1 MKRPRSA
8 HHSPPV
14 GAGPARDGI
23 LPRLRLVRQ
32 RAVSDREQGSLPQ
45 VCRRIG
51 FAVTLLLGIAI
62 LPAHAQNDL
71 DGFNIPGTPTLCFGM
86 LGITEQRALA
96 ICDALTLKEN
106 VRARELAQSWIA
118 EQPNSAAAQFAL
130 AEVLIRVEG
139 NLARGLFHLARAE
152 ELTNYTSL
160 GRAMADG
167 GAEWHYLALSQLSY
181 VHQLMGN
188 QQASLDY
195 LDKIEAVYG
204 QEVESFRGWPLIKM
218 QKWDEAR
225 ASANLVLNTSNDV
238 RERSRAWNTLC
249 AVELASLRPAESL
262 EACDKSISEDEAAA
276 EDESGVVDTVY
287 LLNASEVAL
296 SMLRMEE
303 AEDYLTRASR
313 YLNPDSVGDPW
324 INLLY
329 LYMNQGRF
337 EEARTAL
344 DNLLVWRDNQEP
356 IVGVMNRAEHFLV
369 SAALLILTGYP
380 EDAAT
385 LSATA
390 LNQPDRTGSYSA
402 DEAQKDSIA
411 ALINHMANQTAYEMK
426 LEEIA
431 ILPFPESL
439 SARAEAL
446 SLRFKS
452 WRSARHAAALFAN
465 TTTLQN
471 RLRPYAPLDVHIPEW
486 VEPELVSIIGA
497 GVMSSVLEQTLAAG
511 AFSLNEGYYH
521 AYHAEIAAL
530 RGQDLLTIEHASR
543 AMNMLPTQEVLLKAR
558 LAARIADAA
567 WRLGETEIALSSYEQ
582 ALEWDPS
589 VIRRL
594 GLALPVHITS
604 VDDEFV
610 REVIG
615 YLESSPRFR
624 NHPDGLLLEVFPQSD
639 LTLCLSTRGGSPLS
653 CLQMGDVTTLEIG
666 VDGETEP
673 LTPAQQ
679 LVKTFHNRTFG
690 PGIEISQTQRMALM
704 GSSVILSSQNNATV
718 QRNRDAVLQ

>member
-8 HHSPPV
+8 HNSSPA
-14 GAGPARDGI
+14 GAGRDRDGI
-23 LPRLRLVRQ
+23 LPRLRLIRQ
-32 RAVSDREQGSLPQ
+32 RAVSDRELGSLPQ
-45 VCRRIG
+45 VCRQIG
-51 FAVTLLLGIAI
+51 FAATILLGIAT
-62 LPAHAQNDL
+62 LPAHAQDGL
-71 DGFNIPGTPTLCFGM
+71 DGFDIPGTPTLCFGM
-86 LGITEQRALA
+86 LGITEQRALD

-106 VRARELAQSWIA
+106 VRARELAQRWIA
-118 EQPNSAAAQFAL
+118 EQPASAAAQFAL

-139 NLARGLFHLARAE
+139 NLARGLFHLSRAE

-181 VHQLMGN
+181 VHQLMGD

-225 ASANLVLNTSNDV
+225 ASADLVLSTSNDV
-238 RERSRAWNTLC
+238 GERSRAWNTLC

-262 EACDKSISEDEAAA
+262 EACDKSIA
-276 EDESGVVDTVY
+276 EDGVAAGEDGDRDTVY

-296 SMLRMEE
+296 SMLRMEK

-344 DNLLVWRDNQEP
+344 DSLLVWRDNQEP

-369 SAALLILTGYP
+369 SAALLILSGYP

-411 ALINHMANQTAYEMK
+411 ALINHIANQTAYEMK
-426 LEEIA
+426 LEEAA
-431 ILPFPESL
+431 ILPLPGAL

-446 SLRFKS
+446 RLRFKS

-465 TTTLQN
+465 LQTLQN

-486 VEPELVSIIGA
+486 MEPELVSIMGE
-497 GVMSSVLEQTLAAG
+497 GVMSSVLEETLAAG

-521 AYHAEIAAL
+521 AYHAEIAAQ
-530 RGQDLLTIEHASR
+530 RGQDLRTMEYAGR
-543 AMNMLPTQEVLLKAR
+543 ALNLLPVQEVLLRAR
-558 LAARIADAA
+558 LSARIADAA
-567 WRLGETEIALSSYEQ
+567 WRLDQHEIALSNYEQ
-582 ALEWDPS
+582 ALQWDPS
-589 VIRRL
+589 IMRRL
-594 GLALPVHITS
+594 GLALPVHITG

-610 REVIG
+610 REVMG
-615 YLESSPRFR
+615 YLESSPRFH
-624 NHPDGLLLEVFPQSD
+624 NDPDGLLLEVFPQSD

-653 CLQMGDVTTLEIG
+653 CLQMGEVTTLEIG
-666 VDGETEP
+666 VDGQAEA

-679 LVKTFHNRTFG
+679 LVKEFHRRTFG
-690 PGIEISQTQRMALM
+690 PGLEISQNQRMALM
-704 GSSVILSSQNNATV
+704 GSSVILSSQNNTSV
-718 QRNRDAVLQ
+718 QRNRDEVLQ